1 MRKYYPNYSIGTDAY
16 ADIPMVCEKY
26 GTKAVIIGGT
36 HALAAAADLIKE
48 AVADSNIM
56 ITGVFEY
63 GGEASREHIDEL
75 NSHQEVI
82 DADMIFACGGGKAI
96 DTCKVLSQESNRPFF
111 TFPTIASTC
120 ASCTSLGIIYH
131 PDGSLREYSFQEKPS
146 EWIFINTQVI
156 ANAPEKYLWAGI
168 GDTMAKFYECTTSAR
183 GDNDLDHSTSMG
195 VQISNLCARPL
206 VKYGVEALEECRNH
220 TPGKALEEV
229 ILGIIVSTGFVSNL
243 VGIDLNTGL
252 AHACYN
258 GFTVCKSTEEHGH
271 LHGEI
276 VAYCILI
283 LLKVD
288 HQEEEFKKIYEFSKN
303 MGFPVKLADIHATI
317 DDMDAVITKA
327 LSGIDVRVW
336 PYEVTPDMIL
346 NAVKEDSLGISYDI
360 KRILVVSRSI
370 SFFFIFLY

>member
-1 MRKYYPNYSIGTDAY
+1 MLMRKYYPNYSIGTDAY
-16 ADIPMVCEKY
+16 ADIPVVCEKY
-26 GTKAVIIGGT
+26 GTNAVIIGGKR
-36 HALAAAADLIKE
+36 ALAAAADLIKE
-48 AVADSNIM
+48 AVKGSNIS

-75 NSHQEVI
+75 NSHQEVV

-96 DTCKVLSQESNRPFF
+96 DTCKVLAQESKRPFF

-156 ANAPEKYLWAGI
+156 ADAPEKYLWAGI

-183 GDNDLDHSTSMG
+183 GDELDHSTSMG
-195 VQISNLCARPL
+195 VQISNLCAKPL
-206 VKYGVEALEECRNH
+206 VKYGVEALTECRNH

-258 GFTVCKSTEEHGH
+258 GFTICKSTEEHGH

-303 MGFPVKLADIHATI
+303 MGFPVKLADIHATL

-327 LSGIDVRVW
+327 LSGIDVRKW

-346 NAVKEDSLGISYDI
+346 DAVKTIEEVSL
-360 KRILVVSRSI
+360 
-370 SFFFIFLY
+370 

>member
-48 AVADSNIM
+48 AVADSKIM

-243 VGIDLNTGL
+243 VGI
-252 AHACYN
+252 
-258 GFTVCKSTEEHGH
+258 
-271 LHGEI
+271 EI

-346 NAVKEDSLGISYDI
+346 DAVKEIEQVAL
-360 KRILVVSRSI
+360 
-370 SFFFIFLY
+370 

>member
-258 GFTVCKSTEEHGH
+258 G
-271 LHGEI
+271 EI

-346 NAVKEDSLGISYDI
+346 DAVKEIEQVAL
-360 KRILVVSRSI
+360 
-370 SFFFIFLY
+370 

>member
-16 ADIPMVCEKY
+16 SDIPMVCEKY
-26 GTKAVIIGGT
+26 GTKAVIIGGKR
-36 HALAAAADLIKE
+36 ALAAAADLIKE
-48 AVADSNIM
+48 AVKDSKIT

-63 GGEASREHIDEL
+63 GGEESREHIDEL
-75 NSHQEVI
+75 NSHQEVV

-96 DTCKVLSQESNRPFF
+96 DTCKVLAQESKRPFF

-156 ANAPEKYLWAGI
+156 ANAPVKYLWAGI

-183 GDNDLDHSTSMG
+183 GDGDELDHSTSMG
-195 VQISNLCARPL
+195 VQISNLCAKPL
-206 VKYGVEALEECRNH
+206 VKYGVEALEECKNH
-220 TPGKALEEV
+220 RPGKALEEV

-258 GFTVCKSTEEHGH
+258 GFTVCRSTEEHGH

-288 HQEEEFKKIYEFSKN
+288 HQEDEFKKIYEFSKN
-303 MGFPVKLADIHATI
+303 MGFPVKLADIHATL

-327 LSGIDVRVW
+327 LSGIDVRKW

-346 NAVKEDSLGISYDI
+346 DAVKKIEE
-360 KRILVVSRSI
+360 VS
-370 SFFFIFLY
+370 F

>member
-16 ADIPMVCEKY
+16 TDIPMVCEKY
-26 GTKAVIIGGT
+26 GTKAVIIGGKR
-36 HALAAAADLIKE
+36 ALAAAADLIKE
-48 AVADSNIM
+48 AVKGSNIS

-75 NSHQEVI
+75 NSHQEVV

-96 DTCKVLSQESNRPFF
+96 DTCKVLAQESKRPFF

-183 GDNDLDHSTSMG
+183 GDELDHSTSMG
-195 VQISNLCARPL
+195 VQISNLCAKPL
-206 VKYGVEALEECRNH
+206 VKYGVKALEECRTH

-303 MGFPVKLADIHATI
+303 MGFPVKLADIHATL

-327 LSGIDVRVW
+327 LSGIDVRKW

-346 NAVKEDSLGISYDI
+346 TAVKQIEEVAL
-360 KRILVVSRSI
+360 
-370 SFFFIFLY
+370 

>member
-1 MRKYYPNYSIGTDAY
+1 MLMRKYYPNYSIGTDAY
-16 ADIPMVCEKY
+16 ADIPVVCEKY
-26 GTKAVIIGGT
+26 GTNAVIIGGKR
-36 HALAAAADLIKE
+36 ALAAAADLIKE
-48 AVADSNIM
+48 ALKGSNIS

-75 NSHQEVI
+75 NSHQEVV

-96 DTCKVLSQESNRPFF
+96 DTCKVLAQESKRPFF

-156 ANAPEKYLWAGI
+156 ADAPEKYLWAGI

-183 GDNDLDHSTSMG
+183 GDELDHSTSMG
-195 VQISNLCARPL
+195 VQISNLCAKPL
-206 VKYGVEALEECRNH
+206 VKYGVEALTECRNH

-258 GFTVCKSTEEHGH
+258 GFTICKSTEEHGH

-303 MGFPVKLADIHATI
+303 MGFPVKLADIHATL

-327 LSGIDVRVW
+327 LSGIDVRKW

-346 NAVKEDSLGISYDI
+346 DAVKTIEEVSL
-360 KRILVVSRSI
+360 
-370 SFFFIFLY
+370 

>member
-36 HALAAAADLIKE
+36 HALAAAADLI
-48 AVADSNIM
+48 
-56 ITGVFEY
+56 
-63 GGEASREHIDEL
+63 
-75 NSHQEVI
+75 EVI

-120 ASCTSLGIIYH
+120 ASCTSLGIIYY

-346 NAVKEDSLGISYDI
+346 DAVKEIEQVAL
-360 KRILVVSRSI
+360 
-370 SFFFIFLY
+370 

>member
-1 MRKYYPNYSIGTDAY
+1 M
-16 ADIPMVCEKY
+16 
-26 GTKAVIIGGT
+26 
-36 HALAAAADLIKE
+36 
-48 AVADSNIM
+48 
-56 ITGVFEY
+56 
-63 GGEASREHIDEL
+63 
-75 NSHQEVI
+75 
-82 DADMIFACGGGKAI
+82 
-96 DTCKVLSQESNRPFF
+96 SQESNRPFF

-195 VQISNLCARPL
+195 VQISNLCAKPL

-346 NAVKEDSLGISYDI
+346 NAVKEIEQVAL
-360 KRILVVSRSI
+360 
-370 SFFFIFLY
+370 

>member
-288 HQEEEFKKIYEFSKN
+288 HQEEEF
-303 MGFPVKLADIHATI
+303 
-317 DDMDAVITKA
+317 
-327 LSGIDVRVW
+327 
-336 PYEVTPDMIL
+336 
-346 NAVKEDSLGISYDI
+346 
-360 KRILVVSRSI
+360 
-370 SFFFIFLY
+370 

>member
-1 MRKYYPNYSIGTDAY
+1 
-16 ADIPMVCEKY
+16 
-26 GTKAVIIGGT
+26 
-36 HALAAAADLIKE
+36 
-48 AVADSNIM
+48 
-56 ITGVFEY
+56 
-63 GGEASREHIDEL
+63 
-75 NSHQEVI
+75 
-82 DADMIFACGGGKAI
+82 
-96 DTCKVLSQESNRPFF
+96 
-111 TFPTIASTC
+111 
-120 ASCTSLGIIYH
+120 
-131 PDGSLREYSFQEKPS
+131 
-146 EWIFINTQVI
+146 
-156 ANAPEKYLWAGI
+156 
-168 GDTMAKFYECTTSAR
+168 
-183 GDNDLDHSTSMG
+183 MG
-195 VQISNLCARPL
+195 VQISNLCAKPL

-258 GFTVCKSTEEHGH
+258 GFTVCKSTEETWTSPCRD
-271 LHGEI
+271 LL
-276 VAYCILI
+276 AYCILI

-346 NAVKEDSLGISYDI
+346 DAVKEIEQVAL
-360 KRILVVSRSI
+360 
-370 SFFFIFLY
+370 

>member
-243 VGIDLNTGL
+243 VGIDLNTGQ
-252 AHACYN
+252 
-258 GFTVCKSTEEHGH
+258 HGH

-346 NAVKEDSLGISYDI
+346 DAVKEIEQVAL
-360 KRILVVSRSI
+360 
-370 SFFFIFLY
+370 

>member
-1 MRKYYPNYSIGTDAY
+1 MNLTRKYYPDYSIGTDAY

-26 GTKAVIIGGT
+26 GTKAVIIGGKR
-36 HALAAAADLIKE
+36 ALAAAADLIKD
-48 AVADSNIM
+48 AVKDSKIN

-63 GGEASREHIDEL
+63 GGEACREYIDEL

-96 DTCKVLSQESNRPFF
+96 DTCKVLSQESHRPFF

-131 PDGSLREYSFQEKPS
+131 PDGSLREYSFQEKPA

-183 GDNDLDHSTSMG
+183 GDELDHSTSMG
-195 VQISNLCARPL
+195 VQISNLCAKPL
-206 VKYGVEALEECRNH
+206 VKYGVQALEECRNH

-288 HQEEEFKKIYEFSKN
+288 HQEEEFEKIYQFSKN
-303 MGFPVKLADIHATI
+303 MGFPTKLADIHATL

-327 LSGIDVRVW
+327 LSGIDVRKW

-346 NAVKEDSLGISYDI
+346 DAVKEIEKYND
-360 KRILVVSRSI
+360 
-370 SFFFIFLY
+370 

>member
-1 MRKYYPNYSIGTDAY
+1 MNLTRKYYPDYSIGTDAY

-26 GTKAVIIGGT
+26 GTKAVIIGGKR
-36 HALAAAADLIKE
+36 ALAAAADLIKDAIKE
-48 AVADSNIM
+48 SKIN

-63 GGEASREHIDEL
+63 GGEACREYIDEL

-96 DTCKVLSQESNRPFF
+96 DTCKVLSQESHRPFF

-131 PDGSLREYSFQEKPS
+131 PDGSLREYSFQEKPA

-183 GDNDLDHSTSMG
+183 GDELDHSTSMG
-195 VQISNLCARPL
+195 VQISNLCAKPL
-206 VKYGVEALEECRNH
+206 VKYGVQALEECRNH

-229 ILGIIVSTGFVSNL
+229 ILGIIISTGFVSNL

-258 GFTVCKSTEEHGH
+258 GFTVCKSTENHGH

-288 HQEEEFKKIYEFSKN
+288 HQEEEFEKIYQFSKN
-303 MGFPVKLADIHATI
+303 MGFPTKLADIHATL
-317 DDMDAVITKA
+317 DDMDSVITKA
-327 LSGIDVRVW
+327 LSGIDVRKW

-346 NAVKEDSLGISYDI
+346 DAVKEIEEYN
-360 KRILVVSRSI
+360 K
-370 SFFFIFLY
+370 

>member
-16 ADIPMVCEKY
+16 SDIPMVCEKY
-26 GTKAVIIGGT
+26 GTKAVIIGGKR
-36 HALAAAADLIKE
+36 ALAAAADLIKE
-48 AVADSNIM
+48 AIKDSKIT

-75 NSHQEVI
+75 NSHQEVV

-96 DTCKVLSQESNRPFF
+96 DTCKVLAQESKRPFF

-206 VKYGVEALEECRNH
+206 LKYGVEALEECRNH
-220 TPGKALEEV
+220 TLGKALEEV

-258 GFTVCKSTEEHGH
+258 GFTVCRSTEDHGH

-303 MGFPVKLADIHATI
+303 MGFPVKLADIHATL

-327 LSGIDVRVW
+327 LSGIDVRKW
-336 PYEVTPDMIL
+336 SYEVTPDMIL
-346 NAVKEDSLGISYDI
+346 DAVKEIEKVAL
-360 KRILVVSRSI
+360 
-370 SFFFIFLY
+370 

>member
-1 MRKYYPNYSIGTDAY
+1 MNLTRKYYPDYSIGTDAY

-26 GTKAVIIGGT
+26 GTKAVIIGGKR
-36 HALAAAADLIKE
+36 ALAAAADLIKD
-48 AVADSNIM
+48 AVRGSKIN

-63 GGEASREHIDEL
+63 GGEACREYIDEL
-75 NSHQEVI
+75 NSHQEVM

-96 DTCKVLSQESNRPFF
+96 DTCKVLSQESHRPFF

-131 PDGSLREYSFQEKPS
+131 PDGSLREYSFQEKPA

-183 GDNDLDHSTSMG
+183 GDELDHSTSMG
-195 VQISNLCARPL
+195 VQISNLCAKPL
-206 VKYGVEALEECRNH
+206 VKYGVQALEECRNH

-288 HQEEEFKKIYEFSKN
+288 HQEEEFEKIYQFSKN
-303 MGFPVKLADIHATI
+303 MGFPTKLADIHATL

-327 LSGIDVRVW
+327 LSGIDVRKW

-346 NAVKEDSLGISYDI
+346 DAVKEIEKYND
-360 KRILVVSRSI
+360 
-370 SFFFIFLY
+370 

>member
-1 MRKYYPNYSIGTDAY
+1 MLMRKYYPNYSIGTDAY

-26 GTKAVIIGGT
+26 GTKAVIIGGKR
-36 HALAAAADLIKE
+36 ALAAAADLIKE
-48 AVADSNIM
+48 TVSDSKIT

-75 NSHQEVI
+75 NSHQEVV

-96 DTCKVLSQESNRPFF
+96 DTCKVLAQESKRPFF

-183 GDNDLDHSTSMG
+183 GDELDHSTSMG
-195 VQISNLCARPL
+195 VQISNLCAKPL
-206 VKYGVEALEECRNH
+206 VKYGVKALEECRNH

-303 MGFPVKLADIHATI
+303 MGFPVKLADIHATL

-327 LSGIDVRVW
+327 LSGIDVRKW
-336 PYEVTPDMIL
+336 PYEVTPAMIL
-346 NAVKEDSLGISYDI
+346 DAVKEIEEVSL
-360 KRILVVSRSI
+360 
-370 SFFFIFLY
+370 

>member
-1 MRKYYPNYSIGTDAY
+1 MNLTRTYYPNYSIGTDAY
-16 ADIPMVCEKY
+16 ADIPMVCKRY

-36 HALAAAADLIKE
+36 RALKAAAHLIQD
-48 AVADSNIM
+48 AVLGSSVE
-56 ITGVFEY
+56 ITGIFEY
-63 GGEASREHIDEL
+63 GGEASRENIDAL
-75 NSHQEVI
+75 NQKPEVAA
-82 DADMIFACGGGKAI
+82 ADMIFACGGGKAI
-96 DTCKVLSQESNRPFF
+96 DACKVLAQESGRPFF

-131 PDGSLREYSFQEKPS
+131 PDGSLREYSFQEKPA
-146 EWIFINTQVI
+146 EWIFIHTQII
-156 ANAPEKYLWAGI
+156 ANAPQKYLWAGI

-183 GDNDLDHSTSMG
+183 GEILDHSTSMG
-195 VQISNLCARPL
+195 VQISHLCAKPL
-206 VKYGVEALEECRNH
+206 VEYGVEALKQCKNN
-220 TPGKALEEV
+220 TTGKALEEV

-258 GFTVCKSTEEHGH
+258 GFTICKSTEEHGH

-288 HQEEEFKKIYEFSKN
+288 HQEEEFQNIFRFSQK
-303 MGFPVKLADIHATI
+303 MGFPTRLSHIHASI

-327 LSGIDVRVW
+327 LSGIDVRKW
-336 PYEVTPDMIL
+336 PYQVTPEMIL
-346 NAVKEDSLGISYDI
+346 QAVKEIEQINDAQDIS
-360 KRILVVSRSI
+360 
-370 SFFFIFLY
+370 

>member
-183 GDNDLDHSTSMG
+183 GDNDLDHSTS
-195 VQISNLCARPL
+195 
-206 VKYGVEALEECRNH
+206 LEECRNH

-346 NAVKEDSLGISYDI
+346 DAVKEIEQVAL
-360 KRILVVSRSI
+360 
-370 SFFFIFLY
+370 

>member
-16 ADIPMVCEKY
+16 TDIPMVCEKY

-195 VQISNLCARPL
+195 VQISNLCAKPL

-317 DDMDAVITKA
+317 DDMDAVRNSIQYT
-327 LSGIDVRVW
+327 RVIANL
-336 PYEVTPDMIL
+336 YMIL
-346 NAVKEDSLGISYDI
+346 DAVKEIEQVAL
-360 KRILVVSRSI
+360 
-370 SFFFIFLY
+370 

>member
-1 MRKYYPNYSIGTDAY
+1 MNLSRHYYPNYSVGTDAY
-16 ADIPMVCEKY
+16 ADIPQVCKRY

-36 HALAAAADLIKE
+36 RALKAAAHLIQD
-48 AVADSNIM
+48 AVKGSTIE

-63 GGEASREHIDEL
+63 GEEASRENIDAL
-75 NSHQEVI
+75 NQHKEVQE
-82 DADMIFACGGGKAI
+82 ADMIFACGGGKAI

-131 PDGSLREYSFQEKPS
+131 PDGSLREYSFQEKPA

-156 ANAPEKYLWAGI
+156 ADAPKKYLWAGI

-183 GDNDLDHSTSMG
+183 GLKLDHATSMG
-195 VQISNLCARPL
+195 AQISHLCAKPL
-206 VKYGVEALEECRNH
+206 VTYGVQALKECEAHTPGEALEEI
-220 TPGKALEEV
+220 V
-229 ILGIIVSTGFVSNL
+229 LGIIVSTGFVSNL

-283 LLKVD
+283 LLTVD
-288 HQEEEFKKIYEFSKN
+288 HQKEEFEKIYQFSKS
-303 MGFPVKLADIHATI
+303 MHFPTKLADIHASL
-317 DDMDAVITKA
+317 DDMDTVIAKA
-327 LSGIDVRVW
+327 LSGIDVRTW
-336 PYEVTPDMIL
+336 PYEVTPSMIL
-346 NAVKEDSLGISYDI
+346 DAVKKIEDYN
-360 KRILVVSRSI
+360 KHH
-370 SFFFIFLY
+370 

>member
-220 TPGKALEEV
+220 TSGKALEEV

-258 GFTVCKSTEEHGH
+258 GC
-271 LHGEI
+271 
-276 VAYCILI
+276 
-283 LLKVD
+283 LLYTSD
-288 HQEEEFKKIYEFSKN
+288 A
-303 MGFPVKLADIHATI
+303 AD
-317 DDMDAVITKA
+317 
-327 LSGIDVRVW
+327 
-336 PYEVTPDMIL
+336 E
-346 NAVKEDSLGISYDI
+346 
-360 KRILVVSRSI
+360 
-370 SFFFIFLY
+370 

>member
-1 MRKYYPNYSIGTDAY
+1 MNLTRKYYPDYSIGTDAY

-26 GTKAVIIGGT
+26 GTKAVIIGGKR
-36 HALAAAADLIKE
+36 ALAAAADLIKD
-48 AVADSNIM
+48 AVGDSKIN

-63 GGEASREHIDEL
+63 GGEACREYIDEL

-96 DTCKVLSQESNRPFF
+96 DTCKVLSQESHRPFF

-131 PDGSLREYSFQEKPS
+131 PDGSLREYSFQEKPA

-183 GDNDLDHSTSMG
+183 GDELDHSTSMG
-195 VQISNLCARPL
+195 VQISNLCAKPL
-206 VKYGVEALEECRNH
+206 VKYGVQALEECRNH

-258 GFTVCKSTEEHGH
+258 GFTVCKSTEDHGH

-288 HQEEEFKKIYEFSKN
+288 HQEEEFEKIYQFSKN
-303 MGFPVKLADIHATI
+303 MGFPTKLADIHATL

-327 LSGIDVRVW
+327 LSGIDVRKW

-346 NAVKEDSLGISYDI
+346 DAVKEIEKYND
-360 KRILVVSRSI
+360 
-370 SFFFIFLY
+370 